1 MSVTTHEVGFEGL
14 DALGGV
20 DALCLFVAED
30 DRPLPSTAGY
40 VDWRMCGA
48 LSRVLKGGLFTG
60 VKDDWLLLP
69 SDGKLPVPRIF
80 VVGLGPRKALDAA
93 GLGEALGN
101 AARVLAKAKVD
112 SVGLGP
118 RSGLNKEALG
128 AALASAARVLAKAK
142 VESVALEIPGG
153 GQVDEAAQ
161 AAALQQH
168 FLPGFKGK
176 HVAILADK
184 ALAKLLPVRKS

>member
-1 MSVTTHEVGFEGL
+1 VSVTAYDIGFEGL
-14 DALGGV
+14 DALAGV

-30 DRPLPSTAGY
+30 DRPLPGTAGY
-40 VDWRMCGA
+40 VDWRLCGS
-48 LSRVLKGGLFTG
+48 LSRVLKAGFFTG

-69 SDGKLPVPRIF
+69 SDGRLPFPRVF
-80 VVGLGPRKALDAA
+80 A
-93 GLGEALGN
+93 
-101 AARVLAKAKVD
+101 
-112 SVGLGP
+112 VGLGP
-118 RSGLNKEALG
+118 RSALNKEALG

>member
-30 DRPLPSTAGY
+30 DRPLPTTAGY

-93 GLGEALGN
+93 TLGEVLGN
-101 AARVLAKAKVD
+101 
-112 SVGLGP
+112 
-118 RSGLNKEALG
+118 
-128 AALASAARVLAKAK
+128 AARVLAKAK
-142 VESVALEIPGG
+142 VESVALELPASPG
-153 GQVDEAAQ
+153 VEESARS
-161 AAALQQH
+161 AALEKH
-168 FLPGFKGK
+168 FLPLFKGK
-176 HVAILADK
+176 RVAVLGDK
-184 ALAKLLPVRKS
+184 GNGRPPSNRKS